1 MNVAQATAGAMLSA
15 GNALMNGGSLVW
27 YNGTQPATP
36 ETALSGN
43 TVICTFSFNTP
54 AFGTPA
60 FSGGLMKATASFVS
74 ASAVASAT
82 GNPVTFARAFKSDG
96 VTAVQDYTIAAT
108 GTPDITVATT
118 NIPSGTTVT
127 ISSLINE
134 MAAS

>member
-15 GNALMNGGSLVW
+15 GDALMNGGTLVW

-43 TVICTFSFNTP
+43 TVVATFTFQTP

-82 GNPVTFARAFKSDG
+82 GNPVTFARAYASNG
-96 VTAVQDYTIAAT
+96 TTAVQDYTIGTT
-108 GTPDITVATT
+108 GTDIIVATT

-127 ISSLINE
+127 LTLVDQ